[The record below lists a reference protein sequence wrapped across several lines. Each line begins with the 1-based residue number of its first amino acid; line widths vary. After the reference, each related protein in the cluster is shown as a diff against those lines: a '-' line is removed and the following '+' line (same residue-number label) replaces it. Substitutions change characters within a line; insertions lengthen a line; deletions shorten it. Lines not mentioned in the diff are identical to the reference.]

1 MRHWNFCRGL
11 LWGTVIVMCVFA
23 GALMGCNNGDGD
35 DDTIDIDGGLV
46 SLAGTDGAALTG
58 LTFDF
63 PDATIFGFPGET
75 ATLRIGGDALTF
87 TLTLSGGTVINGPIT
102 PGSIAEVSCRLT
114 QNPQDV
120 GVGEEQFDE
129 EYDSCEGTVDS
140 EDDIEFG
147 GSGPGTVIL
156 SFGNTDETPVASNP
170 ENVTL
175 NLADDGTVTINN
187 NTTPI

>member
-1 MRHWNFCRGL
+1 MRHWNFGRGL
-11 LWGTVIVMCVFA
+11 RWGTIIVMGVFA
-23 GALMGCNNGDGD
+23 GALMGCNNDDGG

-46 SLAGTDGAALTG
+46 SLAGSDGASLTG

-63 PDATIFGFPGET
+63 PNATIFGFPGET
-75 ATLRIGGDALTF
+75 ATLRIGGDAATF
-87 TLTLSGGTVINGPIT
+87 TLTLRGGMVINGAIT
-102 PGSIAEVSCRLT
+102 PGSIADVSCRLT

-140 EDDIEFG
+140 EDEIEFG
-147 GSGPGTVIL
+147 SSGPGTVIL
-156 SFGNTDETPVASNP
+156 SFDNTGETAVTSEP
-170 ENVTL
+170 EDVLL
-175 NLADDGTVTINN
+175 NLHGDGTVTIND

>member
-1 MRHWNFCRGL
+1 MG
-11 LWGTVIVMCVFA
+11 VFA
-23 GALMGCNNGDGD
+23 GALMGCNNDDG

-46 SLAGTDGAALTG
+46 SLAGSDGASLTG

-75 ATLRIGGDALTF
+75 ATLRIGGNAATF

-114 QNPQDV
+114 QNPREV
-120 GVGEEQFDE
+120 EAGEEQFAE
-129 EYDSCEGTVDS
+129 AYDSCEGTVDS
-140 EDDIEFG
+140 EDEIEFG

-156 SFGNTDETPVASNP
+156 SFGNTGETAVASEP
-170 ENVTL
+170 EDVLL
-175 NLADDGTVTINN
+175 NLHDDGTVTIND